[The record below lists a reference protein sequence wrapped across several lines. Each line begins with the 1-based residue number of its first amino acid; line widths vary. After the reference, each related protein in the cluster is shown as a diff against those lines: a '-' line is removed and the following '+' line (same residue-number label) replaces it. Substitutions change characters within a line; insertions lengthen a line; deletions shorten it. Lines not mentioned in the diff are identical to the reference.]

1 MSLSPRAAHLPPSGR
16 PQALL
21 VSLVAHREL
30 LWQLVHR
37 EVIGRYKGS
46 FMGIAWSLITPL
58 LMLSVYSVVFG
69 QVFRSRWG
77 QTSGGKTEEF
87 AIVLFVGLIVHG
99 LFTEVATNAPRLMI
113 GHANFVKRVV
123 FPLELLPIANLA
135 SAAFH
140 ALVSAVV
147 LVAGALLVFGGIPL
161 EAAWLP
167 VVIAPYLVA
176 LMGLAFFLASLGVYV
191 RDIGQTMNM
200 VSSVML
206 FLSPVFYPISA
217 VSGTMRTLLEL
228 NPLTLIIESARQCIL
243 WGQLPDLRALAI
255 YAVASGAFAAAGF
268 WWFQRTRRG
277 FADVI

>member
-1 MSLSPRAAHLPPSGR
+1 MSLSPSGSHLAPSGR

-21 VSLVAHREL
+21 DSLVKHREL

-46 FMGIAWSLITPL
+46 FMGLAWSLITPL

-77 QTSGGKTEEF
+77 QTTGGKTEEF

-123 FPLELLPIANLA
+123 FPLELLPIANVA
-135 SAAFH
+135 SAGFH
-140 ALVSAVV
+140 ALVSSAV
-147 LVAGALLVFGGIPL
+147 LVAGALLVFGRIPG
-161 EAAWLP
+161 EAVWLP
-167 VVIAPYLVA
+167 FVVIPYLVA
-176 LMGLAFFLASLGVYV
+176 LLGLAYFLASLGVYV

-200 VSSVML
+200 ASSVML
-206 FLSPVFYPISA
+206 FLSPVFYPVSA
-217 VSGTMRTLLEL
+217 VSGLMRTLLEL
-228 NPLTLIIESARQCIL
+228 NPLTLIIESARQCLL
-243 WGQLPDLRALAI
+243 WGQAPDPGALAV
-255 YAVASGAFAAAGF
+255 YTVASSLFAASGF
-268 WWFQRTRRG
+268 WWFQRTRQG